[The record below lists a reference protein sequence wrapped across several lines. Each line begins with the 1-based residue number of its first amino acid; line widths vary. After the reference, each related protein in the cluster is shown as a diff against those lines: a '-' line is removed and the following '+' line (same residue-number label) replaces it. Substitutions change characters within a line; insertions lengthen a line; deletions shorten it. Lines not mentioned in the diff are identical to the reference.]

1 MYIPFCGQDK
11 EAPCADLGRRAE
23 GGGGGIQINFN
34 YPIKISGS
42 EHDDFHWFIGFYLIK
57 Q

>member
-1 MYIPFCGQDK
+1 MCGSRK
-11 EAPCADLGRRAE
+11 E
-23 GGGGGIQINFN
+23 GGGGGGRKIQINFN